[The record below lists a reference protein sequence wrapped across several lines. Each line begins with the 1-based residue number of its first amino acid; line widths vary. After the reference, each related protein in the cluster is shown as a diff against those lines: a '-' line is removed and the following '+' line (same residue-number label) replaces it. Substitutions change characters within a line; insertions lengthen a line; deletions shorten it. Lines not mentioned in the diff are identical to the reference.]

1 MSKNRMFTI
10 VTDAKERKEEE
21 CLQVTDDEQAML
33 WHQRYG
39 HLNFKGLKTLKD
51 KQMVTGLPS
60 FKTQDITCAD
70 CFNGKQTKQAQPK
83 QTSWR
88 ASKVLELVHSDI
100 CGPISPESKSGKHCF
115 LTFIDDFIER
125 ESEQTIK
132 CLRTD
137 RGGEYLFNDFIDY
150 CKQQGIKRQLTTTFT
165 PQQNGVAERRNR
177 IIMNMVRSLL
187 SAKQMPKYLWS
198 EAVVWSTYVLNR
210 CPTITVKGKT
220 PHEAWSGRK
229 PDVDH
234 LKVWGCLAHMHIPK
248 WEEDTFSSNTDHH
261 NEYIINDQDGNAGN
275 EQVVDQG
282 NVENDHDDDQENAGN
297 NQDTS
302 QKSDQ
307 NSEPTSNDDH
317 PPQNT
322 ASSQAGQSS
331 RQVRRSH
338 RQPAWMM
345 DYVSGSEISED
356 EVNMTQIEEDDPI
369 SYEVATR
376 SKKWRDAM
384 DQEIN
389 SITRNNTWTLTTLPQ
404 KGEKIGVRWIY
415 KTKRDENGDIS
426 KHKARLV
433 AKGYAQQHGIDYT
446 EVVAPVAKMDTI
458 RMILSMAAQR
468 SWRIYQLDVKSAF
481 LHGELEE
488 EVYIEQPRGYE
499 K

>member
-1 MSKNRMFTI
+1 MSDDNSMSKVPRFVTI
-10 VTDAKERKEEE
+10 
-21 CLQVTDDEQAML
+21 
-33 WHQRYG
+33 G
-39 HLNFKGLKTLKD
+39 HLNFKALKTLKD
-51 KQMVTGLPS
+51 TQMVTGLPS

-88 ASKVLELVHSDI
+88 ASKVLEFIHSDI
-100 CGPISPESKSGKHCF
+100 CGPISPESKS
-115 LTFIDDFIER
+115 
-125 ESEQTIK
+125 
-132 CLRTD
+132 
-137 RGGEYLFNDFIDY
+137 DY
-150 CKQQGIKRQLTTTFT
+150 CKQQGIKRQLTTAFT
-165 PQQNGVAERRNR
+165 PKQNGVAERRNR
-177 IIMNMVRSLL
+177 TIMNMVRSLL

-198 EAVVWSTYVLNR
+198 EVVVWSTYVLNR

-220 PHEAWSGRK
+220 PQEAWSGRK
-229 PDVDH
+229 PDVDN
-234 LKVWGCLAHMHIPK
+234 LKVWECLAHVHIPK
-248 WEEDTFSSNTDHH
+248 WEEDTFTSNTDHQ
-261 NEYIINDQDGNAGN
+261 NEYITNDQDGNAEN

-282 NVENDHDDDQENAGN
+282 NAGNDHDDVQENADN

-302 QKSDQ
+302 QESDQ
-307 NSEPTSNDDH
+307 SSEPTSNDDH

-376 SKKWRDAM
+376 SKKLRDAM

-389 SITRNNTWTLTTLPQ
+389 LITKNNNWTLTTLPQ
-404 KGEKIGVRWIY
+404 KGKKVGVRWIY

-426 KHKARLV
+426 KHKAKLV
-433 AKGYAQQHGIDYT
+433 EKGYVQQHGIDYT
-446 EVVAPVAKMDTI
+446 EVFAPVARMDTV
-458 RMILSMAAQR
+458 RRILSMAAQR

-499 K
+499 KQGEEDKVYKLHKALCGLK